1 MLVDKE
7 KPLTKHY
14 LIYQLKNAHV
24 PLGKDQQP
32 SDWVY
37 FKQLGLIMN
46 LSLNTVISKIN
57 IILSLINYK
66 KFKCCKLSLLYDS
79 RAATN
84 NTIAT
89 LNINVSC
96 TITVPL

>member
-1 MLVDKE
+1 MHMCLWVK
-7 KPLTKHY
+7 KK
-14 LIYQLKNAHV
+14 
-24 PLGKDQQP
+24 QP
-32 SDWVY
+32 NDWVY

-46 LSLNTVISKIN
+46 LSLNTVISKICF
-57 IILSLINYK
+57 ILSLIDYK

-84 NTIAT
+84 NTVAT

-96 TITVPL
+96 PITVPL